1 MGLICW
7 LIIGVLAGF
16 IARYF
21 FPGRPGG
28 LMPTLVLSVTGALV
42 GGYISTYA
50 SYGTLATIDPRAMLI
65 ALAGS
70 LVMIAVVK
78 ILRI

>member
-1 MGLICW
+1 MGLISW
-7 LIIGVLAGF
+7 VIIGFLVGF

-28 LMPTLVLSVTGALV
+28 LVPALVLATVGALI
-42 GGYISTYA
+42 GGYISTYMKG
-50 SYGTLATIDPRAMLI
+50 GTLATIDPHTMLT
-65 ALAGS
+65 ALLGA
-70 LVMIAVVK
+70 LVMTGIVK

>member
-1 MGLICW
+1 MGLISW
-7 LIIGVLAGF
+7 IVIGLLVGF

-28 LMPTLVLSVTGALV
+28 LMPTLVLATVGSLI
-42 GGYISTYA
+42 GGYISTYVKN
-50 SYGTLATIDPRAMLI
+50 GTLASLDPHTMLT
-65 ALAGS
+65 ALVSALLMTG
-70 LVMIAVVK
+70 IVK